1 MGAHNL
7 SEYGNDIRFELADPD
22 GVYSA
27 DVIGR
32 AVAKMESLLARLIP
46 KKNIVETRIM
56 IDRTSQALVINSETG
71 TTDYKPIK
79 YDSESISTTEA
90 AGGTIMVRGTD
101 YNINYMT
108 GVVTKYDT
116 GSALSDGT
124 YFITYKQDPMR
135 LDISSLVTDP
145 VKITRVEYPVGDQ
158 PPTYLSS
165 FDLIEDYIIFH
176 KDTILT
182 EGKFLRIY
190 YDSQWTAATFTTD
203 GEYPSHLD
211 DAIII
216 GAAGQCLLTKAEEYV
231 IDAVDELKLV
241 NASADGMNTALTA
254 SNAALNKVAV
264 YLETNTISGDG
275 DANAEAILEN
285 ITGDAANLRTILN
298 THLGDADAVLGL
310 SQSTD
315 LDKATTGAEAYL
327 DTGDDKITTLNVAD
341 RVAEK
346 YADYARARATLAAT
360 RINATI
366 TYIREAELRLSNLR
380 SYIEEAGEWGRIA
393 NTFIAEAAQRI
404 ADVNAWATQADRYA
418 TTSREYLNIAGRY
431 LASGQSKINEFYIM
445 IGVKPELAHV
455 QASTSQATKY

>member
-1 MGAHNL
+1 MGATNL
-7 SEYGNDIRFELADPD
+7 TEYRTKIRAELHD
-22 GVYSA
+22 GATFYA
-27 DVIGR
+27 NNEIDR
-32 AVAKMESLLARLIP
+32 AVAKFESILARLIP

-108 GVVTKYDT
+108 GVVSKYDT

-135 LDISSLVTDP
+135 LDIGSLVTNP

-158 PPTYLSS
+158 PPTYLTS
-165 FDLIEDYIIFH
+165 FDLIEDYIILH
-176 KDTILT
+176 KDTTLT

-190 YDSQWTAATFTTD
+190 YDSQWTAATTSTD

-211 DAIII
+211 DAIIL
-216 GAAGQCLLTKAEEYV
+216 GAAGQCLLVRAEHFV
-231 IDAVDELKLV
+231 QLSTAELELV
-241 NASADGMNTALTA
+241 NAAADSMATPLAA
-254 SNAALNKVAV
+254 INAALDKVAT
-264 YLETNTISGDG
+264 YLETYNDN
-275 DANAEAILEN
+275 DNARTLLARIADETA
-285 ITGDAANLRTILN
+285 DLRTAIN

-327 DTGDDKITTLNVAD
+327 DTGDALIPTLNVAD
-341 RVAEK
+341 RVSEK
-346 YADYARARATLAAT
+346 YSDYARARAALSAV
-360 RINATI
+360 RINATQV
-366 TYIREAELRLSNLR
+366 YIREAELRLSNLR
-380 SYIEEAGEWGRIA
+380 SYLEESSEWSKIA
-393 NTFIAEAAQRI
+393 STFIAEAVQRI
-404 ADVNAWATQADRYA
+404 SEVNAWAIQADRYRA
-418 TTSREYLNIAGRY
+418 TSQEYLNIAGRY
-431 LASGQSKINEFYIM
+431 LASGQAKINEFYIM
-445 IGVKPELAHV
+445 LGFKPELQHT